1 MKKLLLT
8 LVCAAAAMSAA
19 AQWGPRSRVV
29 TDTIHSDVLG
39 VDRAY
44 TVYLPK
50 SFDVD
55 STRTYPVLYLLHGM
69 SGDNNGWFRDQ
80 RANEVLDR
88 LIYSG
93 EADEMVVISPN
104 AGGNPAE
111 EQNGYFNIPGWAY
124 EDFFFNELM
133 PQVEKRYRA
142 GGSRGRRAVA
152 GLSMGGG
159 GTTSYAQRH
168 PDKFCAAYAM
178 SALMDIPEVGA
189 VPSKSPDDKIAL
201 LTRSVQQNSCTRY
214 VTEADGAR
222 RDALRTVRWYVDCGD
237 DDFLLDR
244 NIEFV
249 QAMHAAG
256 VPVEFRVRDG
266 GHDCEYW
273 HTALYTCLPFVSR
286 AFDR

>member
-8 LVCAAAAMSAA
+8 LVCAVAAMSAA

-55 STRTYPVLYLLHGM
+55 STRTYPVLYLLHGLY
-69 SGDNNGWFRDQ
+69 GDNNGWFRDQ
-80 RANEVLDR
+80 RANGVLDR
-88 LIYSG
+88 
-93 EADEMVVISPN
+93 
-104 AGGNPAE
+104 
-111 EQNGYFNIPGWAY
+111 YFNIPGWAY
-124 EDFFFNELM
+124 EDFFFNELV
-133 PQVEKRYRA
+133 PRLEKRYRA

-214 VTEADGAR
+214 VAEADDAR
-222 RDALRTVRWYVDCGD
+222 REALRTVRWYVDCGD

-266 GHDCEYW
+266 GHDSEYW

>member
-1 MKKLLLT
+1 MKKLFLSLIG
-8 LVCAAAAMSAA
+8 LSFMAVASSQGM
-19 AQWGPRSRVV
+19 PFPVSRVV

-55 STRTYPVLYLLHGM
+55 STRTYPVLYLLHGLY
-69 SGDNNGWFRDQ
+69 GDNNGWFRDQ

-104 AGGNPAE
+104 AGGDPAVH
-111 EQNGYFNIPGWAY
+111 QNGYFNIPGWAY
-124 EDFFFNELM
+124 EDFFFNELV
-133 PQVEKRYRA
+133 PRLEKRYRA

-201 LTRSVQQNSCTRY
+201 LMPAARLCARCAGMWTAATMISCSTATSNSCRPCTLPECLWSSACATAATIPNTGTRPC
-214 VTEADGAR
+214 TLACRSCRAPSTDNRACFLREFTLQSAD
-222 RDALRTVRWYVDCGD
+222 
-237 DDFLLDR
+237 
-244 NIEFV
+244 
-249 QAMHAAG
+249 
-256 VPVEFRVRDG
+256 
-266 GHDCEYW
+266 
-273 HTALYTCLPFVSR
+273 
-286 AFDR
+286 